1 MSESKDIRSLITD
14 DFDIDSLDLGF
25 NDSIGNQ
32 LDTPEPSPNY
42 KNMNQKT
49 YEGKQNVL
57 MDYLRFY
64 NEDLCTTINN
74 KFAFMPLEQNMSI
87 SVFDE
92 GLKSLIHNKS
102 RTPKEIQDLSQK
114 FMEFLRNKDDR
125 YSLFKNTL
133 LENLNTKQFYD
144 KNFSENKYTP
154 TKQET
159 LTKKEG
165 NKFYAKNLYELDQKY
180 LGTKITLQK
189 FSVMP
194 PFQIIELLYGKN
206 LKKHHLSEMFDELK
220 CDRISKH
227 YPSTKPD
234 TPKS

>member
-1 MSESKDIRSLITD
+1 MTDNKDKKNSFID
-14 DFDIDSLDLGF
+14 DLDLDSLGLDF

-32 LDTPEPSPNY
+32 LETSFESSPY

-74 KFAFMPLEQNMSI
+74 KFAFMPLEQSMSM

-92 GLKSLIHNKS
+92 GLKSLIHNKN
-102 RTPKEIQDLSQK
+102 RTSKEIQDLTQK

-125 YSLFKNTL
+125 YSLFSRTL
-133 LENLNTKQFYD
+133 LEAEETNLHYD
-144 KNFSENKYTP
+144 
-154 TKQET
+154 
-159 LTKKEG
+159 
-165 NKFYAKNLYELDQKY
+165 KNLYELDQKY
-180 LGTKITLQK
+180 FGLGISRKK
-189 FSVMP
+189 FSVMQ

-220 CDRISKH
+220 CDRISQH

>member
-1 MSESKDIRSLITD
+1 MTD
-14 DFDIDSLDLGF
+14 NRDKKNSFIDDLDLDSLGIDF

-32 LDTPEPSPNY
+32 LDTPFESSPY

-74 KFAFMPLEQNMSI
+74 KFVFMPLEQSMSM

-125 YSLFKNTL
+125 YSLFSRTL
-133 LENLNTKQFYD
+133 LEPEETNLHYD
-144 KNFSENKYTP
+144 
-154 TKQET
+154 
-159 LTKKEG
+159 
-165 NKFYAKNLYELDQKY
+165 KNLYELDQKY
-180 LGTKITLQK
+180 FGLGFSKKK
-189 FSVMP
+189 FSVMQ

-220 CDRISKH
+220 CDRISQH
-227 YPSTKPD
+227 YPSSKPD

>member
-1 MSESKDIRSLITD
+1 MTDNKDKRNSFIEDLD
-14 DFDIDSLDLGF
+14 LDSLGIDF

-32 LDTPEPSPNY
+32 LDTPFESSPY

-57 MDYLRFY
+57 MDYLSFY
-64 NEDLCTTINN
+64 NEDLCITINN
-74 KFAFMPLEQNMSI
+74 KFAFMPLEQSMSM

-125 YSLFKNTL
+125 YSLFSRTL
-133 LENLNTKQFYD
+133 LESEETNLHYD
-144 KNFSENKYTP
+144 
-154 TKQET
+154 
-159 LTKKEG
+159 
-165 NKFYAKNLYELDQKY
+165 KNLYELDQKY
-180 LGTKITLQK
+180 FGLGISRKK
-189 FSVMP
+189 FSVMQ

-220 CDRISKH
+220 CDRISNH
-227 YPSTKPD
+227 YPSAKPD

>member
-1 MSESKDIRSLITD
+1 MTDNKDKKNSFID
-14 DFDIDSLDLGF
+14 DLDLDSLGIDF

-32 LDTPEPSPNY
+32 LDTPFESSPY

-74 KFAFMPLEQNMSI
+74 KFAFMPLEQSMSM

-102 RTPKEIQDLSQK
+102 RTSKEIQDLSQK

-125 YSLFKNTL
+125 YSLFSRTL
-133 LENLNTKQFYD
+133 LESEETNLHYD
-144 KNFSENKYTP
+144 
-154 TKQET
+154 
-159 LTKKEG
+159 
-165 NKFYAKNLYELDQKY
+165 KNLYELDQKY
-180 LGTKITLQK
+180 FGLGISRKK
-189 FSVMP
+189 FSVMQ

-220 CDRISKH
+220 CDRISQH

>member
-1 MSESKDIRSLITD
+1 MSNTKDIKNLITD

-32 LDTPEPSPNY
+32 LDTSFESSPY

-64 NEDLCTTINN
+64 NEDLCITINN
-74 KFAFMPLEQNMSI
+74 KYAFMPLEQNMSM

-92 GLKSLIHNKS
+92 GLKSLIHGKS
-102 RTPKEIQDLSQK
+102 RTPREIFDLK
-114 FMEFLRNKDDR
+114 IKLMEFLRNKDDR
-125 YSLFKNTL
+125 YSLFSRTL
-133 LENLNTKQFYD
+133 LEPEEQNLFFD
-144 KNFSENKYTP
+144 
-154 TKQET
+154 
-159 LTKKEG
+159 
-165 NKFYAKNLYELDQKY
+165 KNLYELDQKY
-180 LGTKITLQK
+180 FGLGISRKK
-189 FSVMP
+189 FSVMQ

-220 CDRISKH
+220 CDRISQH

>member
-1 MSESKDIRSLITD
+1 MTDNKDKKNSFID
-14 DFDIDSLDLGF
+14 DLDLDSLGIDF

-32 LDTPEPSPNY
+32 LDKSFESSPY

-74 KFAFMPLEQNMSI
+74 KFAFMPLEQSMSM

-102 RTPKEIQDLSQK
+102 RTSKEIQDLTQK

-125 YSLFKNTL
+125 YSLFSRTL
-133 LENLNTKQFYD
+133 LESEETNLHYD
-144 KNFSENKYTP
+144 
-154 TKQET
+154 
-159 LTKKEG
+159 
-165 NKFYAKNLYELDQKY
+165 KNLYELDQKY
-180 LGTKITLQK
+180 FGLGISRKK
-189 FSVMP
+189 FSVMQ

-220 CDRISKH
+220 CDRISQH
-227 YPSTKPD
+227 YPSAKPD

>member
-1 MSESKDIRSLITD
+1 MGESKDIRSLITD

-32 LDTPEPSPNY
+32 LDTSFESSPY

-74 KFAFMPLEQNMSI
+74 KFAFMPLEQNI
-87 SVFDE
+87 STSVYYEAFKTLTH
-92 GLKSLIHNKS
+92 GKNRSQ
-102 RTPKEIQDLSQK
+102 KELEDLSIK
-114 FMEFLRNKDDR
+114 LMEFLRNKDDR

-144 KNFSENKYTP
+144 KN
-154 TKQET
+154 
-159 LTKKEG
+159 
-165 NKFYAKNLYELDQKY
+165 LYELDQKY
-180 LGTKITLQK
+180 FGLGISRKK
-189 FSVMP
+189 FSVMQ

-206 LKKHHLSEMFDELK
+206 LKNHHLSEMFDELK
-220 CDRISKH
+220 CDRISQH

>member
-1 MSESKDIRSLITD
+1 MTD
-14 DFDIDSLDLGF
+14 KKNSFIDDLDLDSLGIDF

-32 LDTPEPSPNY
+32 LDTTFESSPY

-74 KFAFMPLEQNMSI
+74 KFAFMPLEQSMSM

-92 GLKSLIHNKS
+92 GLKSLIHNKN
-102 RTPKEIQDLSQK
+102 RTSKEIQDLTQK

-125 YSLFKNTL
+125 YSLFSRTL
-133 LENLNTKQFYD
+133 LEAEETNLHYD
-144 KNFSENKYTP
+144 
-154 TKQET
+154 
-159 LTKKEG
+159 
-165 NKFYAKNLYELDQKY
+165 KNLYELDQKY
-180 LGTKITLQK
+180 FGLGISRKK
-189 FSVMP
+189 FSVMQ

-220 CDRISKH
+220 CDRISQH
-227 YPSTKPD
+227 YPSSKPD

>member
-1 MSESKDIRSLITD
+1 MTDNKDKKNSFID
-14 DFDIDSLDLGF
+14 DLDLDSLGIDF

-32 LDTPEPSPNY
+32 LDKSFESSPY

-74 KFAFMPLEQNMSI
+74 KFAFMPLEQSMSM

-114 FMEFLRNKDDR
+114 FMEFLRSKDDR
-125 YSLFKNTL
+125 YSLFSRTL
-133 LENLNTKQFYD
+133 LEPEETNLHYD
-144 KNFSENKYTP
+144 
-154 TKQET
+154 
-159 LTKKEG
+159 
-165 NKFYAKNLYELDQKY
+165 KNLYELDQKY
-180 LGTKITLQK
+180 FGLGISRKK
-189 FSVMP
+189 FSVMQ

-220 CDRISKH
+220 CDRISQH

>member
-1 MSESKDIRSLITD
+1 MSNIKDIKNLITD

-32 LDTPEPSPNY
+32 LDKSFESSPY

-64 NEDLCTTINN
+64 NEDLCITINN
-74 KFAFMPLEQNMSI
+74 KYAFMPLEQNMSM

-92 GLKSLIHNKS
+92 GLKSLIHGKS
-102 RTPKEIQDLSQK
+102 RTPREIFDLK
-114 FMEFLRNKDDR
+114 MKLMEFLRNKDDR
-125 YSLFKNTL
+125 YSLFSRTL
-133 LENLNTKQFYD
+133 LEPEEKNLFFD
-144 KNFSENKYTP
+144 
-154 TKQET
+154 
-159 LTKKEG
+159 
-165 NKFYAKNLYELDQKY
+165 KNLYELDQKY
-180 LGTKITLQK
+180 FGLGISRKK
-189 FSVMP
+189 FSVMQ

-220 CDRISKH
+220 CDRISQH
-227 YPSTKPD
+227 YPSAKPD

>member
-1 MSESKDIRSLITD
+1 MGESKDTRSLITD

-32 LDTPEPSPNY
+32 LDTSFESSPY

-74 KFAFMPLEQNMSI
+74 KFAFMPLEQNI
-87 SVFDE
+87 STSVYYEAFKTLTH
-92 GLKSLIHNKS
+92 GKNRSQ
-102 RTPKEIQDLSQK
+102 KELEDLSIK
-114 FMEFLRNKDDR
+114 LMEFLRNKDDR
-125 YSLFKNTL
+125 YSLFSRTL
-133 LENLNTKQFYD
+133 LEPEEQNLFFD
-144 KNFSENKYTP
+144 
-154 TKQET
+154 
-159 LTKKEG
+159 
-165 NKFYAKNLYELDQKY
+165 KNLYELDQKY
-180 LGTKITLQK
+180 FGLGISRKKL
-189 FSVMP
+189 SVMQ
-194 PFQIIELLYGKN
+194 PFQIIELLHGKN

>member
-1 MSESKDIRSLITD
+1 MTDNKDKKNSFID
-14 DFDIDSLDLGF
+14 DLDLDSLGLDF

-32 LDTPEPSPNY
+32 LETSFESSPY

-74 KFAFMPLEQNMSI
+74 KFAFMPLEQSMSM

-92 GLKSLIHNKS
+92 GLKSLIHNKN
-102 RTPKEIQDLSQK
+102 RTSKEIQDLTQK

-125 YSLFKNTL
+125 YSLFSRTL
-133 LENLNTKQFYD
+133 LEAEETNLHYD
-144 KNFSENKYTP
+144 
-154 TKQET
+154 
-159 LTKKEG
+159 
-165 NKFYAKNLYELDQKY
+165 KNLYELDQKY
-180 LGTKITLQK
+180 FGLGISRKK
-189 FSVMP
+189 FSVMQ

-220 CDRISKH
+220 CDRISNH
-227 YPSTKPD
+227 YPSSKPD

>member
-1 MSESKDIRSLITD
+1 MTDNKDKRNSFID
-14 DFDIDSLDLGF
+14 DLDLDSLGIDF

-32 LDTPEPSPNY
+32 LDTTFESSPY

-64 NEDLCTTINN
+64 NEDLCITINN
-74 KFAFMPLEQNMSI
+74 KFAFMPLEQSMSM

-114 FMEFLRNKDDR
+114 LMEFLRNKDDR
-125 YSLFKNTL
+125 YSLFSRTL
-133 LENLNTKQFYD
+133 LESEETNLHYD
-144 KNFSENKYTP
+144 
-154 TKQET
+154 
-159 LTKKEG
+159 
-165 NKFYAKNLYELDQKY
+165 KNLYELDQKY
-180 LGTKITLQK
+180 FGLGISRKK
-189 FSVMP
+189 FSVMQ

-220 CDRISKH
+220 CDRISNH
-227 YPSTKPD
+227 YPSAKPD

>member
-1 MSESKDIRSLITD
+1 MTDNKDKRNSFID
-14 DFDIDSLDLGF
+14 DLDLDSLGIDF

-32 LDTPEPSPNY
+32 LDTSIESSPY

-64 NEDLCTTINN
+64 NEDLCITINN
-74 KFAFMPLEQNMSI
+74 KFAFMPLEQSMSM

-125 YSLFKNTL
+125 YSLFSRTL
-133 LENLNTKQFYD
+133 LEPEETNLHYD
-144 KNFSENKYTP
+144 
-154 TKQET
+154 
-159 LTKKEG
+159 
-165 NKFYAKNLYELDQKY
+165 KNLYELDQKY
-180 LGTKITLQK
+180 FGLGISRKK

-194 PFQIIELLYGKN
+194 PFQIIELLHGKN

-220 CDRISKH
+220 CDRISQH
-227 YPSTKPD
+227 YPSAKPD

>member
-1 MSESKDIRSLITD
+1 MTD
-14 DFDIDSLDLGF
+14 NRDKKNSFIDDLDLDSLGLDF

-32 LDTPEPSPNY
+32 LDTSFESSPY

-125 YSLFKNTL
+125 YSLFIL
-133 LENLNTKQFYD
+133 
-144 KNFSENKYTP
+144 
-154 TKQET
+154 
-159 LTKKEG
+159 
-165 NKFYAKNLYELDQKY
+165 
-180 LGTKITLQK
+180 
-189 FSVMP
+189 
-194 PFQIIELLYGKN
+194 N
-206 LKKHHLSEMFDELK
+206 LKACE
-220 CDRISKH
+220 
-227 YPSTKPD
+227 
-234 TPKS
+234 

>member
-1 MSESKDIRSLITD
+1 MTDNKDKRNSFIEDLD
-14 DFDIDSLDLGF
+14 LDSLGIDF

-32 LDTPEPSPNY
+32 LDTPFESSPY

-64 NEDLCTTINN
+64 NEDLCITINN
-74 KFAFMPLEQNMSI
+74 KFAFMPLEQSMSM

-125 YSLFKNTL
+125 YSLFSRTL
-133 LENLNTKQFYD
+133 LEPEETNLHYD
-144 KNFSENKYTP
+144 
-154 TKQET
+154 
-159 LTKKEG
+159 
-165 NKFYAKNLYELDQKY
+165 KNLYELDQKY
-180 LGTKITLQK
+180 FGLGISRKK
-189 FSVMP
+189 FSVMQ

-220 CDRISKH
+220 CDRISNH
-227 YPSTKPD
+227 YPSAKPD

>member
-1 MSESKDIRSLITD
+1 MTD
-14 DFDIDSLDLGF
+14 KKNSFIDDLDLDSLGLDF

-32 LDTPEPSPNY
+32 LDTSFESSPY

-125 YSLFKNTL
+125 YSLFSRTL
-133 LENLNTKQFYD
+133 LEAEETNLHYD
-144 KNFSENKYTP
+144 
-154 TKQET
+154 
-159 LTKKEG
+159 
-165 NKFYAKNLYELDQKY
+165 KNLYELDQKY
-180 LGTKITLQK
+180 FGLGISRKK
-189 FSVMP
+189 FSVMQ

-220 CDRISKH
+220 CDRISQH

>member
-1 MSESKDIRSLITD
+1 MSNTKDIKNLITD

-32 LDTPEPSPNY
+32 LDTSFESSPY

-64 NEDLCTTINN
+64 NEDLCITINN
-74 KFAFMPLEQNMSI
+74 KFAFMPLEQSMSM

-125 YSLFKNTL
+125 YSLFSRTL
-133 LENLNTKQFYD
+133 LESEETNLHYD
-144 KNFSENKYTP
+144 
-154 TKQET
+154 
-159 LTKKEG
+159 
-165 NKFYAKNLYELDQKY
+165 KNLYELDQKY
-180 LGTKITLQK
+180 FGLGISRKK
-189 FSVMP
+189 FSVMQ

-220 CDRISKH
+220 CDRISNH
-227 YPSTKPD
+227 YPSAKPD

>member
-1 MSESKDIRSLITD
+1 MGESKDTRSLITD

-32 LDTPEPSPNY
+32 LDTSFESSPY

-74 KFAFMPLEQNMSI
+74 KFAFMPLEQSMSI

-114 FMEFLRNKDDR
+114 FMEFLRSKDDR
-125 YSLFKNTL
+125 YSLFSRTL
-133 LENLNTKQFYD
+133 LEPEETNLHYD
-144 KNFSENKYTP
+144 
-154 TKQET
+154 
-159 LTKKEG
+159 
-165 NKFYAKNLYELDQKY
+165 KNLYELDQKY
-180 LGTKITLQK
+180 FGLGISRKK
-189 FSVMP
+189 FSVMQ

-220 CDRISKH
+220 CDRISQH
-227 YPSTKPD
+227 YPSSKPS

>member
-1 MSESKDIRSLITD
+1 MSESKDIKSLITD

-32 LDTPEPSPNY
+32 LDMPIESSPY

-74 KFAFMPLEQNMSI
+74 KFAFMPLEQSMSM

-92 GLKSLIHNKS
+92 GLKSLIHGKS
-102 RTPKEIQDLSQK
+102 RTPREIFDLKQK
-114 FMEFLRNKDDR
+114 LMEFLRNKDDR
-125 YSLFKNTL
+125 YSLFSRTL
-133 LENLNTKQFYD
+133 LEPEETNLFYD
-144 KNFSENKYTP
+144 
-154 TKQET
+154 
-159 LTKKEG
+159 
-165 NKFYAKNLYELDQKY
+165 KNLYELDQKY
-180 LGTKITLQK
+180 FGLGYTKKK
-189 FSVMP
+189 FSVMQ

-220 CDRISKH
+220 CDRISQH
-227 YPSTKPD
+227 YPSAKPD

>member
-1 MSESKDIRSLITD
+1 MTDNKDKKHSFID
-14 DFDIDSLDLGF
+14 DLDLDSLGLDF

-32 LDTPEPSPNY
+32 LDTTFESSPY

-74 KFAFMPLEQNMSI
+74 KFAFMPLEQSMSM

-125 YSLFKNTL
+125 YSLFSRTL
-133 LENLNTKQFYD
+133 LESEETNLHYD
-144 KNFSENKYTP
+144 
-154 TKQET
+154 
-159 LTKKEG
+159 
-165 NKFYAKNLYELDQKY
+165 KNLYELDQKY
-180 LGTKITLQK
+180 FGLGISKKK
-189 FSVMP
+189 FSVMQ

-220 CDRISKH
+220 CDRISNH
-227 YPSTKPD
+227 YPSAKPD

>member
-1 MSESKDIRSLITD
+1 MSNTKDIKNLITD

-32 LDTPEPSPNY
+32 LDTSFESSPY

-64 NEDLCTTINN
+64 NEDLCITINN
-74 KFAFMPLEQNMSI
+74 KYAFMPLEQNMSM

-92 GLKSLIHNKS
+92 GLKSLIHGKS
-102 RTPKEIQDLSQK
+102 RTPREIFDLK
-114 FMEFLRNKDDR
+114 IKLMEFLRNKDDR
-125 YSLFKNTL
+125 YSLFSRTL
-133 LENLNTKQFYD
+133 LEPEEQNLFFD
-144 KNFSENKYTP
+144 
-154 TKQET
+154 
-159 LTKKEG
+159 
-165 NKFYAKNLYELDQKY
+165 KNLYELDQKY
-180 LGTKITLQK
+180 FGLGISRKK
-189 FSVMP
+189 FSVMQ

-220 CDRISKH
+220 CDRISQH
-227 YPSTKPD
+227 YPSAKPD

>member
-1 MSESKDIRSLITD
+1 MTD
-14 DFDIDSLDLGF
+14 KKNSFIDDLDLDSLGLDF

-32 LDTPEPSPNY
+32 LDTSFESSPY

-64 NEDLCTTINN
+64 NEDLCITINN
-74 KFAFMPLEQNMSI
+74 KYAFMPLEQNMSM

-92 GLKSLIHNKS
+92 GLKSLIHGKS
-102 RTPKEIQDLSQK
+102 RTPREIFDLK
-114 FMEFLRNKDDR
+114 IKLMEFLRNKDDR
-125 YSLFKNTL
+125 YSLFSRTL
-133 LENLNTKQFYD
+133 LEPEEQNLFFD
-144 KNFSENKYTP
+144 
-154 TKQET
+154 
-159 LTKKEG
+159 
-165 NKFYAKNLYELDQKY
+165 KNLYELDQKY
-180 LGTKITLQK
+180 FGLGISRKK
-189 FSVMP
+189 FSVMQ

-220 CDRISKH
+220 CDRISQH
-227 YPSTKPD
+227 YPSSKPD

>member
-1 MSESKDIRSLITD
+1 MGESKDTRSLITD

-32 LDTPEPSPNY
+32 LDTSFESSPY

-64 NEDLCTTINN
+64 NEDLCITINN
-74 KFAFMPLEQNMSI
+74 KYAFMPLEQNMSM

-92 GLKSLIHNKS
+92 GLKSLIHGKS
-102 RTPKEIQDLSQK
+102 RTPREIFDLK
-114 FMEFLRNKDDR
+114 IKLMEFLRNKDDR
-125 YSLFKNTL
+125 YSLFSRTL
-133 LENLNTKQFYD
+133 LEPEEQNLFFD
-144 KNFSENKYTP
+144 
-154 TKQET
+154 
-159 LTKKEG
+159 
-165 NKFYAKNLYELDQKY
+165 KNLYELDQKY
-180 LGTKITLQK
+180 FGLGISRKK
-189 FSVMP
+189 FSVMQ
-194 PFQIIELLYGKN
+194 PFQIIELLHGKN

-220 CDRISKH
+220 CDRISQH

>member
-1 MSESKDIRSLITD
+1 MGESKDIRSLITD

-32 LDTPEPSPNY
+32 LDTSFESSPY

-74 KFAFMPLEQNMSI
+74 KFAFMPLEQNI
-87 SVFDE
+87 STSVYYEAFKTLTH
-92 GLKSLIHNKS
+92 GKNRSQ
-102 RTPKEIQDLSQK
+102 KELEDLSIK
-114 FMEFLRNKDDR
+114 LMEFLRNKDDR
-125 YSLFKNTL
+125 YSLFNHTL
-133 LENLNTKQFYD
+133 LQNLNTKQFYD
-144 KNFSENKYTP
+144 KNLSENVFDLKSQKP
-154 TKQET
+154 
-159 LTKKEG
+159 LTKTDN
-165 NKFYAKNLYELDQKY
+165 NKFYAKNLYELDLKY
-180 LGTKITLQK
+180 LGTGITCQK
-189 FSVMP
+189 LSVMP

-220 CDRISKH
+220 CDRISQH

>member
-1 MSESKDIRSLITD
+1 MTD
-14 DFDIDSLDLGF
+14 NRDKKNSFIDDLDLDSLGLDF

-32 LDTPEPSPNY
+32 LDTSFESSPY

-74 KFAFMPLEQNMSI
+74 KFAFMPLEQSMSM

-92 GLKSLIHNKS
+92 GLKSLIHNKN
-102 RTPKEIQDLSQK
+102 RTSKEIQDLTQK

-125 YSLFKNTL
+125 YSLFSRTL
-133 LENLNTKQFYD
+133 LEPEETNLHYD
-144 KNFSENKYTP
+144 
-154 TKQET
+154 
-159 LTKKEG
+159 
-165 NKFYAKNLYELDQKY
+165 KNLYELDQKY
-180 LGTKITLQK
+180 FGLGISRKK
-189 FSVMP
+189 FSVMQ

-220 CDRISKH
+220 CDRISQH
-227 YPSTKPD
+227 YPSAKPD